1 MADFFLNGFVGA
13 IPEMKEVR
21 GIPVAEFIVQ
31 INGGKT
37 DNPKKIW
44 VKCSAWH
51 DLAELV
57 KTHVFQGDL
66 VGINGRIFNVDAWI
80 DKKGKPQGTVE
91 IRADEIS
98 KSLKP
103 GMFKNIKEFRN
114 PGYERLPGHPG
125 EEEDSIPF

>member
-1 MADFFLNGFVGA
+1 
-13 IPEMKEVR
+13 
-21 GIPVAEFIVQ
+21 
-31 INGGKT
+31 
-37 DNPKKIW
+37 
-44 VKCSAWH
+44 
-51 DLAELV
+51 
-57 KTHVFQGDL
+57 

-114 PGYERLPGHPG
+114 PGYERLSGQPG
-125 EEEDSIPF
+125 EEGDVPF